1 MPAELEP
8 IDGGARLHVVEGDD
22 IMRVLRADRAS
33 FVLRIEIR
41 LLKIG
46 RRLEAFVN
54 GKRVLDAPLAA
65 NASNLTTYLQSVGAT
80 VVIKSVESAELIE
93 KPAPLKATRP

>member
-1 MPAELEP
+1 
-8 IDGGARLHVVEGDD
+8 
-22 IMRVLRADRAS
+22 MRVLRADRAS

-46 RRLEAFVN
+46 RRLEALVN

-65 NASNLTTYLQSVGAT
+65 NASNLTTYLQSVGST

-93 KPAPLKATRP
+93 KPGPLNATRP